1 EIFGFG
7 FRPSE
12 IGRGVAFVGSQDT
25 AARSRLHNSARYS
38 PVILTG
44 AGQNRVAHRV
54 RTSHWPSA
62 KRCTANSGGKVA
74 VAGYRIERSMGC
86 ENAASQ
92 NMFLNISKCYLNILF
107 VSLIHNSP
115 TS

>member
-1 EIFGFG
+1 
-7 FRPSE
+7 
-12 IGRGVAFVGSQDT
+12 
-25 AARSRLHNSARYS
+25 
-38 PVILTG
+38 VILTG

-54 RTSHWPSA
+54 RTSHWASA

-107 VSLIHNSP
+107 VLFHLRPDRQTDRVTINGDYLSTGDGERLCAPITHL
-115 TS
+115 